1 MLNAS
6 LSGAFVQTPLKVP
19 PMSRLLLI
27 IPVENS
33 HTAAQIES
41 QVVRHTESGLGVE
54 WSEFAGEKIIA
65 LLEKRA
71 LSHPVH
77 LQL

>member
-1 MLNAS
+1 
-6 LSGAFVQTPLKVP
+6 
-19 PMSRLLLI
+19 MSRLLLI

-33 HTAAQIES
+33 QATAQIES
-41 QVVRHTESGLGVE
+41 QVVRHTESGIGLE

-71 LSHPVH
+71 LARPIH

>member
-1 MLNAS
+1 
-6 LSGAFVQTPLKVP
+6 
-19 PMSRLLLI
+19 MSRLLLI

-33 HTAAQIES
+33 HTTAQIES
-41 QVVRHTESGLGVE
+41 QVVRHTEAGMGVE

-71 LSHPVH
+71 LSRPMH

>member
-27 IPVENS
+27 IPVENT
-33 HTAAQIES
+33 HATAQIES
-41 QVVRHTESGLGVE
+41 QVVRHTESGMGVE
-54 WSEFAGEKIIA
+54 WSEFAGEKILA

-71 LSHPVH
+71 LSRPMH